1 MWLAQYQD
9 GIACTAAGAAAA
21 AQPFGRSGQLQQALV
36 LQFGGAGGGQNVAG
50 SSSGGGSGGD
60 GSLQETE
67 TAAAQR
73 AANAK
78 TLAASLVGAAGQLPK
93 LDLFYLFRKYLLQH
107 GGGLQI
113 DTKVHPVFLSTLC
126 PRSASQW
133 PCCTFEN
140 KTLNTKRC
148 APSCCEPSASLALS
162 SGSIGFPVVSC
173 PSSRSRLLLHFP
185 SYWDNCA
192 EANMMRVVST
202 STAGV
207 AAAADD
213 AAGAAAAGR
222 RAEARVRAVDRC
234 CVRGAAGGRVAD
246 GAARGL

>member
-1 MWLAQYQD
+1 MAQYQD

-36 LQFGGAGGGQNVAG
+36 LQFGGAGGGQNGAG
-50 SSSGGGSGGD
+50 SSSGGGSGGGSGGD

-107 GGGLQI
+107 SGGLQI

-133 PCCTFEN
+133 PCCTFEFEFELEN
-140 KTLNTKRC
+140 LEYKTLHTKRC
-148 APSCCEPSASLALS
+148 APSCCETSASLALS
-162 SGSIGFPVVSC
+162 S
-173 PSSRSRLLLHFP
+173 PSESL
-185 SYWDNCA
+185 
-192 EANMMRVVST
+192 
-202 STAGV
+202 
-207 AAAADD
+207 
-213 AAGAAAAGR
+213 
-222 RAEARVRAVDRC
+222 
-234 CVRGAAGGRVAD
+234 
-246 GAARGL
+246 